1 MRTTFQFS
9 LIVLLATN
17 VVHAAEPP
25 NPYSTAAQRY
35 ADALLKYGRDHY
47 GPVHTPLFAHM
58 LDLRTL
64 EVPKQRTAAEWLAE
78 MSQWKED
85 RNYLIWGKDRS
96 SVLWAQDS
104 NLLWDTENIRLLYA
118 LSRESG
124 DARFANAA
132 EDYMRY
138 FLKHCVSRTTGLFAW
153 GEHIAYNI
161 VDDEIHGQRHELQ
174 HPSPLWDELWRLDPD
189 AVQNEIEGVYKY
201 HITDRRTMAY
211 DRHANFWNG
220 LPERDQ
226 ATILGYIATYID
238 SFAFLNQ
245 RTHNQKYND
254 WARKL
259 VLAFQSKS
267 DAAGLY
273 PDNWTEQQ
281 ARELPYAF
289 IARPNIAIGLYSAYE
304 RTHDER
310 WLDDANRYLEV
321 CDRSFRSGSMKPMDR
336 KPGEAAL
343 VQAALKGYEITGNAA
358 YLETATRTGGEI
370 LAEEQPHAQMA
381 STLAEKL
388 NAIRR
393 LYEVTGDQRWLNG
406 ARKMGDYALVAF
418 IHPSGLIRGTAIIDR
433 PAYYDAIQ
441 GPGALALALHDLG
454 NIKGASTPSKPHAYD
469 ATPPPVIADIQ
480 FPKVGGNQERIA
492 VSARITDPAGVK
504 HASLHYAYGNEVG
517 FTDSD
522 PEVAGDRYTFHI
534 PPPGLTFLGDVFFAV
549 EATGAKRTL
558 SGWNHL
564 RTAAYEMKKPENGA
578 LRFVGVGLTVESVV
592 VERPVRA
599 QLSKVPPVGVSQPS
613 QGWASTGRYLCFD
626 GPVKGARITMSY
638 APEDTWRLIGS
649 TLAVAYL
656 SGTKW
661 HRVPSKIDAKS
672 GTVSAE
678 YHAADCWTLV
688 GEDRVLWRAPGRHGG
703 VAMADFDGN
712 GKYEVATVAW
722 QPGQLLSSEGK
733 PIGDYPVDPP
743 YHPLQNPS
751 SPIIA
756 TLRPGDSPLLLFG
769 APAGYVYAYDKSAKL
784 RWRAEVGG
792 EILGGVAVGRLTN
805 GPELSVVA
813 TWNGGVGAID
823 SGGRTIWHKDLP
835 TPSGS
840 VPVLVDLD
848 GDGKLDIVLTA
859 GSQVIALKGDSGSA
873 LWSYNLPGAHFTTP
887 TAGAFVRDGK
897 PRVVT
902 GDETGV
908 VYALDETGKLLWRQ
922 TKIFGPREVPEW
934 IDQYAPISELALA
947 DLNGTGE
954 RQVVLTTKGGDTV
967 ALTARGERLWH
978 FASYERKVGTSLA
991 RGGHLAFADLD
1002 NDGALEV
1009 VVAQQDSF
1017 LYVLDAAGR
1026 VKWMYRGYFWY
1037 HNAPSIA
1044 DLEGTGELDIVF
1056 TAPEDGGTYAL
1067 RSGFKG
1073 PKGRAPWSMDRGTL
1087 ARDNCAPWR

>member
-1 MRTTFQFS
+1 MRKTFHIFVILVS
-9 LIVLLATN
+9 
-17 VVHAAEPP
+17 VVGAARAAEPA
-25 NPYSTAAQRY
+25 NPYASAAQKY

-47 GPVHTPLFAHM
+47 GPVHTPMFAHM

-104 NLLWDTENIRLLYA
+104 NLLWDTENIRLLQA
-118 LSRESG
+118 LSRETG
-124 DARFANAA
+124 DPRFANAA
-132 EDYMRY
+132 QDYMRY

-174 HPSPLWDELWRLDPD
+174 HPAPLWEELWPIDPD
-189 AVQNEIEGVYKY
+189 AVQNEIEGVYRY
-201 HITDRRTMAY
+201 HITDKRTMAY

-238 SFAFLNQ
+238 AFAFLSAQ
-245 RTHNQKYND
+245 THDLKYND

-259 VLAFQSKS
+259 LLAFQSKS
-267 DAAGLY
+267 DADGLY

-289 IARPNIAIGLYSAYE
+289 IARPNIASGLYSAYE
-304 RTHDER
+304 RTHDVR
-310 WLDDANRYLEV
+310 WLDDANRYVEV
-321 CDRSFRSGSMKPMDR
+321 CDKSFKSGAMKPTDK
-336 KPGEAAL
+336 KPGEARL
-343 VQAALKGYEITGNAA
+343 VQAALRGYELTGNKA
-358 YLETATRTGGEI
+358 YLETATRTGTEI

-388 NAIRR
+388 NALRR
-393 LYEVTGDQRWLNG
+393 LYEVTGDPRWLGG

-418 IHPSGLIRGTAIIDR
+418 VHPSGLIRGTAIIDR
-433 PAYYDAIQ
+433 PDYYDAIQ

-454 NIKGASTPSKPHAYD
+454 NLKGSAMPTKPAAYD
-469 ATPPPVIADIQ
+469 ETAPPVITDIQ
-480 FPKVGGNQERIA
+480 FPKVGSNQERISI
-492 VSARITDPAGVK
+492 SARISDRAGVK

-517 FTDSD
+517 FVDSD
-522 PEVAGDRYTFHI
+522 PEVSGDLYTFHI

-564 RTAAYEMKKPENGA
+564 RTAAYETQKPDKGT
-578 LRFVGVGLTVESVV
+578 LRFVDLGLTVKNAAADKS
-592 VERPVRA
+592 VRA
-599 QLSKVPPVGVSQPS
+599 ALAKVPPEGVKPPS
-613 QGWASTGRYLCFD
+613 QGWVSTGRYVCFD
-626 GPVKGARITMSY
+626 GPVRATRLSMTY

-649 TLAVAYL
+649 TLALAYWTG
-656 SGTKW
+656 SEW
-661 HRVPSKIDAKS
+661 RRVPSQIDAQS
-672 GTVSAE
+672 ETVSGDFN
-678 YHAADCWTLV
+678 AANCWTLM
-688 GEDRVLWRAPGRHGG
+688 GEDRVLWRAGGRHAG
-703 VAMADFDGN
+703 VAMADFDGD

-722 QPGQLLSSEGK
+722 QPGQLLSSEGQA
-733 PIGDYPVDPP
+733 IGDYPVDPP

-756 TLRPGDSPLLLFG
+756 SLHRGDPPLLLFG
-769 APAGYVYAYDKSAKL
+769 APAGYVYAYDRAGKL
-784 RWRAEVGG
+784 RWRTEVGG
-792 EILGGVAVGRLTN
+792 EILGGVAVGALTD
-805 GPELSVVA
+805 GPDLSVVA
-813 TWNGGVGAID
+813 TWNGGVSAID
-823 SGGRTIWHKDLP
+823 SAGRTIWRKDLP

-840 VPVLVDLD
+840 VPVLVDLN

-859 GSQVIALKGDSGSA
+859 GTEVIALKGESGA
-873 LWSYNLPGAHFTTP
+873 RLWSYNLPGARFTP
-887 TAGAFVRDGK
+887 PAAGAFVRGGK
-897 PRVVT
+897 PRIVT

-908 VYALDETGKLLWRQ
+908 VYALDESGKLLWRQ

-947 DLNGTGE
+947 DLRGTGE
-954 RQVVLTTKGGDTV
+954 RQVVLTTKGGDTI

-1009 VVAQQDSF
+1009 IVSQQDSY

-1026 VKWMYRGYFWY
+1026 SKWMYRGYFWY

-1044 DLEGTGELDIVF
+1044 DLQGTGELDIVF

-1073 PKGRAPWSMDRGTL
+1073 PKGRAPWSMDRGSL
-1087 ARDNCAPWR
+1087 ERANCAPWR